1 MIHIG
6 GRDRPTCLT
15 WVTVCELWKSVSKSS
30 VVVNSEG
37 SPGCPQFCLQMG
49 VHPKMAAWIQKNY
62 HEMVDW
68 GAPIFRQTCVYNMYI
83 YNTYIALYIVV
94 GLNMKALYPVARGF
108 RRRWNCPWVSPI
120 CRSVG
125 RRTAKQ
131 VEIWVPKQVGMIR
144 GIIESS
150 NDQKFQLGSKKRSGE
165 MRPHFNVFLV
175 ICMYCNVARIIHI

>member
-1 MIHIG
+1 
-6 GRDRPTCLT
+6 
-15 WVTVCELWKSVSKSS
+15 
-30 VVVNSEG
+30 
-37 SPGCPQFCLQMG
+37 
-49 VHPKMAAWIQKNY
+49 
-62 HEMVDW
+62 
-68 GAPIFRQTCVYNMYI
+68 MYI